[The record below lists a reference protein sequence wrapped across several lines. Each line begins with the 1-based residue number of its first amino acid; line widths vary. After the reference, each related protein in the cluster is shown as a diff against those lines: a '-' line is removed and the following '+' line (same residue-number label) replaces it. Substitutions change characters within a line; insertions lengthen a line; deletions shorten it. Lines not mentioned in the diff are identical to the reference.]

1 MLYLRLVALAVF
13 VALVHGDGFAQVPI
27 RGTNGPG
34 LCNFAQVKNHL
45 DHRDYV
51 TVRSG
56 PSAKFRRVG
65 KLKSGTGLYVCD
77 GNGNWVEI
85 YYSSPKGPC
94 GPPYSKGG
102 LDDRKAKACESGWVE
117 KNTIDLI
124 SG

>member
-1 MLYLRLVALAVF
+1 MLYLRLVVLAVF
-13 VALVHGDGFAQVPI
+13 LVLVQGNGFAQRPI
-27 RGTNGPG
+27 MAPMSHY

-45 DHRDYV
+45 GHGNYV
-51 TVRSG
+51 TIRSG
-56 PSAKFRRVG
+56 PSAKFRRIG

-94 GPPYSKGG
+94 GPPYSTGG

-117 KNTIDLI
+117 ENTIDIL